1 MKAIT
6 KTLTKTLIGLS
17 LVSQFNA
24 HAIDLRVDNVRVY
37 QHDSQGFSAPSS
49 IYIDDG
55 KIVNIAKGSSKKQ
68 KADKT
73 FNAHNQFALPGLIDL
88 HVHLGSSG
96 SNFTE
101 FQYLPVQS
109 HFNANLYLGVTNIV
123 DLFSFQ
129 QTLDEA
135 KKLSATQASPNLFY
149 AGTLF
154 TNPGGHGTQFGGS
167 AYEINHDSDI
177 DALWQ
182 KHMATNPHLTKAVIE
197 TFGGTGQ
204 SLTDSQLIELSKRSK
219 AAGLPYFIHVS
230 TLADGKRAIKAGATA
245 LAHGINSEAVDD
257 EFIALMKQNK
267 VTYIP
272 TLAVYHNHSDE
283 KHNHTLSSQTELLKP
298 VPSKLQGCLFEKVP
312 EPSKWKEHSWQ
323 TRSIAY
329 ANIQQLHQAGVVIGT
344 GSDAGNP
351 YTLHG
356 LGLHN
361 EIDALKNAGLTNAQ
375 IIDAATVNGAHAINQ
390 GTNIGQL
397 AIGFEASFILLE
409 QNPVENINAIHTISQ
424 VYKSGEQVNRSKL
437 IAQNAA
443 IEPQGPV
450 CNQTARSTTAQP
462 TIDNFNGQSPWQGLS
477 DAVMGGQSKVELTSN
492 THSLTINTA
501 VAKPTNF
508 GAWAGAEIKYPQPVD
523 ASGFTGVRFT
533 YKGSTVPFALAIYH
547 SDVKDWDNFTVLA
560 KPSEQWRTID
570 IPFTE
575 FKQFGFGNTVTWS
588 AQKITGF
595 NVMWRKMPGATEA
608 VLNNTLEIKAFS
620 YY

>member
-6 KTLTKTLIGLS
+6 RTVTKTLIGLC
-17 LVSQFNA
+17 LVGQFNA
-24 HAIDLRVDNVRVY
+24 YAMDLRVDNVRLY

-49 IYIDDG
+49 LYIDDG
-55 KIVNIAKGSSKKQ
+55 KIVNITKGPSAKQ
-68 KADKT
+68 QADKT
-73 FNAHNQFALPGLIDL
+73 FNANNQFALPGLIDL

-101 FQYLPVQS
+101 FQYLPVKS

-135 KKLSATQASPNLFY
+135 AKLKATQTTPNLFY

-167 AYEINHDSDI
+167 VYEISNDSDI

-197 TFGGTGQ
+197 TFGGKGN
-204 SLTDSQLIELSKRSK
+204 SLTDSQLAELGKRSK

-245 LAHGINSEAVDD
+245 IAHGINSEAIDD

-272 TLAVYHNHSDE
+272 TLAVYYNHSDE
-283 KHNHTLSSQTELLKP
+283 KHNHALSSQTELLKP
-298 VPSKLQGCLFEKVP
+298 VPNKLQGCLFEKVP

-329 ANIQQLHQAGVVIGT
+329 ANIQQLQQAGVVIGT

-361 EIDALKNAGLTNAQ
+361 EIDALKTAGLTNAQ
-375 IIDAATVNGAHAINQ
+375 IIDAATINGAHAINQ
-390 GTNIGQL
+390 SNNIGQL

-409 QNPVENINAIHTISQ
+409 QNPIEDINAIHSISQ
-424 VYKSGEQVNRSKL
+424 VYKSGEQVNREKL
-437 IAQNAA
+437 LSENAK
-443 IEPQGPV
+443 IEPQGPA
-450 CNQTARSTTAQP
+450 CNQTAQSTKAQQS
-462 TIDNFNGQSPWQGLS
+462 IDDFNGQSPWQGLT
-477 DAVMGGQSKVELTSN
+477 DAVMGGQSSVELTSN
-492 THSLTINTA
+492 TRSVTINTA

-508 GAWAGAEIKYPQPVD
+508 GAWAGAEIKYAQPVN
-523 ASGFTGVRFT
+523 ASEFKGVRIT

-547 SDVKDWDNFTVLA
+547 SDVKDWDNFSVLA

-595 NVMWRKMPGATEA
+595 NVMWRKMPGAAEG
-608 VLNNTLEIKAFS
+608 VLSNTVEIKEFS

>member
-6 KTLTKTLIGLS
+6 RTVTKTLIGLC
-17 LVSQFNA
+17 LVGQFNA
-24 HAIDLRVDNVRVY
+24 YAMDLRVDNVRLY

-49 IYIDDG
+49 LYIDDG
-55 KIVNIAKGSSKKQ
+55 KIVNITKGPSAKQ
-68 KADKT
+68 QADKT
-73 FNAHNQFALPGLIDL
+73 FNANNQFALPGLIDL

-101 FQYLPVQS
+101 FQYLPVKS

-135 KKLSATQASPNLFY
+135 AKLKATQTTPNLFY

-167 AYEINHDSDI
+167 VYEISNDSDI

-182 KHMATNPHLTKAVIE
+182 KHMATSPHLTKAVIE
-197 TFGGTGQ
+197 TFGGKGN
-204 SLTDSQLIELSKRSK
+204 SLTDSQLAELGKRSK

-245 LAHGINSEAVDD
+245 LAHGINSEAIDD

-272 TLAVYHNHSDE
+272 TLAVYYNHSDE
-283 KHNHTLSSQTELLKP
+283 KHNHALSSQTELLKP
-298 VPSKLQGCLFEKVP
+298 VPNKLQGCLFEKVP

-329 ANIQQLHQAGVVIGT
+329 ANIQQLQQAGVVIGT

-361 EIDALKNAGLTNAQ
+361 EIDALKTAGLTNAQ
-375 IIDAATVNGAHAINQ
+375 IIDAATINGAHAINQ
-390 GTNIGQL
+390 SNNIGQL

-409 QNPVENINAIHTISQ
+409 QNPIEDINAIHSISQ
-424 VYKSGEQVNRSKL
+424 VYKSGEQVNREKL
-437 IAQNAA
+437 LSENAK
-443 IEPQGPV
+443 IEPQGPA
-450 CNQTARSTTAQP
+450 CNQTAQSTKAQQS
-462 TIDNFNGQSPWQGLS
+462 IDDFNGQSPWQGLTG
-477 DAVMGGQSKVELTSN
+477 AVMGGQSSVELTSN
-492 THSLTINTA
+492 KHSLTINTT

-508 GAWAGAEIKYPQPVD
+508 GAWAGAEIKYAQPVD
-523 ASGFTGVRFT
+523 ASAFSGVRIT

-547 SDVKDWDNFTVLA
+547 SDVKDWDNFSVLA

-595 NVMWRKMPGATEA
+595 NVMWRKMPGAAEG
-608 VLNNTLEIKAFS
+608 VLSNTVEIKEFS